1 MFYSMC
7 YADEY
12 YHNQLCIVEFKVT
25 AHMES
30 SRNKGLGQYRAYRSA
45 WGPITWI
52 NSMYFIKRE
61 MILF

>member
-30 SRNKGLGQYRAYRSA
+30 SRNKGLGQYVHIDLHEALLLELI
-45 WGPITWI
+45 PC
-52 NSMYFIKRE
+52 
-61 MILF
+61 IL